1 VNYRAPD
8 LESGALPKLCLENNE
23 GNMLDKFI
31 KIVDF
36 INRWAGRCGSFLVIV
51 LTILVVLEVVM
62 RYLFGRPTT
71 WSFEVTKMIYG
82 FYFMILGGYTL
93 QKKGHVAIDV
103 IYEMLKPKTRAIL
116 DIISYLIFFFPFGTV
131 VLIEGIKFAKKSWQ
145 ISETSWS
152 VFAPPLYPIKTV
164 IPVAVSLML
173 LQGITIFISHIRFLI
188 KER

>member
-1 VNYRAPD
+1 MPYLDN
-8 LESGALPKLCLENNE
+8 SE
-23 GNMLDKFI
+23 GDMLDKFI
-31 KIVDF
+31 KTVDF

-116 DIISYLIFFFPFGTV
+116 DIISYLIFFFPFCTV

-164 IPVAVSLML
+164 IPVAVALML
-173 LQGITIFISHIRFLI
+173 LQGIAIFISHIRFLI